1 MPFQLPFEKKKN
13 PLNPV
18 GLCSSDIC
26 FVNLS
31 VFSASELFAGAD
43 PEKVIQELTMISKSY
58 GSAISYHR
66 LPAGSTKDLSEHS
79 KYYLNLIDKA
89 IEDVNLSLDDNSK
102 ATYSLR
108 FALLQPLLV
117 NLVAAAEVL
126 KNEKTQEQEQKSSHS
141 VRFM

>member
-66 LPAGSTKDLSEHS
+66 LPAGSTKD
-79 KYYLNLIDKA
+79 
-89 IEDVNLSLDDNSK
+89 
-102 ATYSLR
+102 
-108 FALLQPLLV
+108 
-117 NLVAAAEVL
+117 
-126 KNEKTQEQEQKSSHS
+126 S
-141 VRFM
+141 VRAFKILP